1 MLLPLGLI
9 VLATGLTVIDGASPM
24 RTSSKLNVHLVCHTH
39 DDPGW
44 LKVIKLDS
52 NYVEV
57 RTEPNAFL
65 LRTGNSG
72 ETM

>member
-1 MLLPLGLI
+1 MLLLGLA
-9 VLATGLTVIDGASPM
+9 VLATGLTAVIDGASPM

-52 NYVEV
+52 NYEV
-57 RTEPNAFL
+57 RTEPTLFCYGRVTA
-65 LRTGNSG
+65 
-72 ETM
+72 EKP